1 MSDIKILH
9 IADVHLGRKYNQL
22 SESKAEL
29 RRSEVLVTFENT
41 IGRFSDAK
49 IVLISGDLFDADC
62 SENTVSFVNSVF
74 KKYSD
79 RTFFVSLGNHDY
91 LGSPAIQKL
100 KKDLPENVIVFDDT
114 MQTFDVSD
122 DLCVSGISFASN
134 SSYVSLLR
142 NFEAKKGKINIVVM
156 HGDAQN
162 TSQYN
167 PITIDEIKNCGAHY
181 LALGHIHSMDK
192 GELDERGVYA
202 QCGCLDGRGFDE
214 CGIKGFMLIDTEEKS
229 VEFIE
234 ASSRIIYEKEV
245 DISDV
250 SSTYGAIEKIKEAL
264 IDISEN
270 SVVRV
275 NLIGKIDSVILLNEE
290 LILSSFKDEYFAFSI
305 KNKTKILMD
314 YKTYEN
320 DVSLKGEFIRICQ
333 RSDMPEEKRVKVI
346 TTVLNALEAE
356 ELGV

>member
-1 MSDIKILH
+1 MKIIHCADLH
-9 IADVHLGRKYNQL
+9 LDSPLNSNLDLEK
-22 SESKAEL
+22 
-29 RRSEVLVTFENT
+29 
-41 IGRFSDAK
+41 AK
-49 IVLISGDLFDADC
+49 IRQSEILNSFGNLVDYAEREDVKVVIIAGDLFDKDKVSLATEKFVLEKI
-62 SENTVSFVNSVF
+62 ENANNI
-74 KKYSD
+74 
-79 RTFFVSLGNHDY
+79 TFIYLLGNHDENCRFERV
-91 LGSPAIQKL
+91 I
-100 KKDLPENVIVFDDT
+100 PENLLIVEDDKFVFDTEEICVKALILRSKDYD
-114 MQTFDVSD
+114 FDFVKD
-122 DLCVSGISFASN
+122 KFNILVAHGTHNN
-134 SSYVSLLR
+134 SSDEYYIDLSFLK
-142 NFEAKKGKINIVVM
+142 NKNI
-156 HGDAQN
+156 D
-162 TSQYN
+162 
-167 PITIDEIKNCGAHY
+167 Y

-214 CGIKGFMLIDTEEKS
+214 CGIKGFMLVDTEEKS

-333 RSDMPEEKRVKVI
+333 RSDIPEEKRVKVI
-346 TTVLNALEAE
+346 TTVLNALESE

>member
-134 SSYVSLLR
+134 SSYVSLMR

-181 LALGHIHSMDK
+181 LALGHIHTFSGIYRAGDTIYSYP
-192 GELDERGVYA
+192 GVLEP
-202 QCGCLDGRGFDE
+202 GGFDE
-214 CGIKGFMLIDTEEKS
+214 TSDCGVVYGTIGKDTASLDFYPVARRKYIKTDLDITGFTSDEEVIVALKELINPDYLYCINLVGRNSLFTPNIKLYSEIVS
-229 VEFIE
+229 PFYIE
-234 ASSRIIYEKEV
+234 IQNNTQREDSILNYARECSLRGK
-245 DISDV
+245 
-250 SSTYGAIEKIKEAL
+250 TAQHLMNLK
-264 IDISEN
+264 EN
-270 SVVRV
+270 SDE
-275 NLIGKIDSVILLNEE
+275 KAYKMACDILT
-290 LILSSFKDEYFAFSI
+290 D
-305 KNKTKILMD
+305 LMC
-314 YKTYEN
+314 
-320 DVSLKGEFIRICQ
+320 KG
-333 RSDMPEEKRVKVI
+333 
-346 TTVLNALEAE
+346 
-356 ELGV
+356 